1 MTRKHAILYIIGIMA
16 ITGLAIYFGRAEI
29 VEALSRVA
37 LPVMALL
44 LLLQLITLSL
54 TSFQWQLLIN
64 KNEKKLSLGRILAIN
79 MAGNYVESVTPSVK
93 LGGEAAKI
101 FLFNRHSGISYAKL
115 TAIMI
120 ALKFYSLLPFLI
132 LIILI
137 LGLTFLAYD
146 VPVFV
151 FTAFLFLAVFF
162 TFVAWLHFRKADHRE
177 SGSIDSTETI
187 NRTEQKIHSVKG
199 KFIQGLKNKVLAI
212 SRFFNQA
219 SEHSKNLVC
228 QREII
233 LLTSISAI
241 IWLAYPL
248 KVYLVSN
255 MLGLNAGFLIVAV
268 ITYTAYLVSMV
279 PLLPGGL
286 GSFEATMALMF
297 SLNGFSP
304 AEGLAVALLSRLIT
318 YWFPLLFSAFAT
330 AYLAYVDQP
339 LSFLEKGV
347 ECK

>member
-1 MTRKHAILYIIGIMA
+1 LTRKHAFLYIIGIIT
-16 ITGLAIYFGRAEI
+16 ITGLVIYFGRAEI
-29 VEALSRVA
+29 VEALNRVE

-146 VPVFV
+146 VPAFV

-162 TFVAWLHFRKADHRE
+162 VFVAWLHFRKADHRKTE
-177 SGSIDSTETI
+177 GIDLTDTI
-187 NRTEQKIHSVKG
+187 NRTEQKANSIKG
-199 KFIQGLKNKVLAI
+199 KLIQGLKNKVLAI
-212 SRFFNQA
+212 GRFSNQA

-228 QREII
+228 QRERMFLI
-233 LLTSISAI
+233 SISAI

-304 AEGLAVALLSRLIT
+304 AEGLVVALLSRLIT

-339 LSFLEKGV
+339 LSFLDKGV

>member
-1 MTRKHAILYIIGIMA
+1 MWVIGITI
-16 ITGLAIYFGRAEI
+16 ITGLAIYFGSAEIIEAFSRAE
-29 VEALSRVA
+29 
-37 LPVMALL
+37 LPVMLL
-44 LLLQLITLSL
+44 LVMLQIITLSL
-54 TSFQWQLLIN
+54 TSLQWQLLIN
-64 KNEKKLSLGRILAIN
+64 KDERKLSLGRILAIN

-101 FLFNRHSGISYAKL
+101 FLLNRHSGISYAKL

-137 LGLTFLAYD
+137 LGLTFIAYD
-146 VPVFV
+146 VPVYV
-151 FTAFLFLAVFF
+151 FIAFLLLAAFF
-162 TFVAWLHFRKADHRE
+162 ALVTWLHFRKADHRKTGNIDLNE
-177 SGSIDSTETI
+177 TANRMEEEVNSIK
-187 NRTEQKIHSVKG
+187 RKV
-199 KFIQGLKNKVLAI
+199 IQGVKNKVLVI
-212 SRFFNQA
+212 VRFFNQA
-219 SEHSKNLVC
+219 SEHSRNLVC
-228 QREII
+228 QHERIFLI
-233 LLTSISAI
+233 SISAI

-255 MLGLNAGFLIVAV
+255 MLGLNTGFLIVAV
-268 ITYTAYLVSMV
+268 ITYSAYLVSMV

-318 YWFPLLFSAFAT
+318 YWFPLLLSAFAT
-330 AYLAYVDQP
+330 VYLAYIDQP
-339 LSFLEKGV
+339 LSVLDKGV